1 MMRLPLARPSIGP
14 AELEAQA
21 RALASG
27 RLVLGPENAAFEAAL
42 ARVSGCPEAICAA
55 SGTAALHL
63 ALWALDLPP
72 GGEVLVPAF
81 TFPAPANVA
90 AALGHAV
97 VPVDVE
103 AETWNLSAAAVARA
117 LGPRTAAVIAVDQFG
132 VPAVDPAL
140 AKVCADAGVP
150 LVEDA
155 ACAAGAA
162 DAAGRPAGSHGRV
175 GCYSFHPR
183 KIVTTG
189 EGGAVVTADP
199 GLAARVR
206 ALRNHGQ
213 PAGKTGEFERVGLN
227 FRLSEPAAAVGAAQ
241 LARLPELARER
252 ARLAE
257 AWRERLP
264 AGLVPQAAPP
274 GVRRVWQT
282 FAVLLPAGVDR
293 AGVIARLAAEEIEAG
308 PATYALH
315 RTGTF
320 AGRPGFSAA
329 ALPVADALH
338 DRALALPLWNGMA
351 AEEVDRAARALA
363 RAIA

>member
-1 MMRLPLARPSIGP
+1 M
-14 AELEAQA
+14 
-21 RALASG
+21 
-27 RLVLGPENAAFEAAL
+27 
-42 ARVSGCPEAICAA
+42 
-55 SGTAALHL
+55 
-63 ALWALDLPP
+63 
-72 GGEVLVPAF
+72 
-81 TFPAPANVA
+81 
-90 AALGHAV
+90 
-97 VPVDVE
+97 
-103 AETWNLSAAAVARA
+103 
-117 LGPRTAAVIAVDQFG
+117 
-132 VPAVDPAL
+132 
-140 AKVCADAGVP
+140 
-150 LVEDA
+150 
-155 ACAAGAA
+155 
-162 DAAGRPAGSHGRV
+162 
-175 GCYSFHPR
+175 
-183 KIVTTG
+183 
-189 EGGAVVTADP
+189 
-199 GLAARVR
+199 
-206 ALRNHGQ
+206 
-213 PAGKTGEFERVGLN
+213 
-227 FRLSEPAAAVGAAQ
+227 GAAQ